1 MTPRRGTA
9 DDRADVQADVRVV
22 GTTGTTGT
30 PGTAAVVGPR
40 PWQDAWT
47 DALYGDQGFYR
58 RPEGPAGH
66 FRTAAHAAPR
76 ELAAAVARLA
86 ADAGC
91 TAVVDVGAGRG
102 ELLRA
107 LHELGQRSG
116 DASGVTELHGVE
128 VAARPPEL
136 PPGVRWSHRVPRVP
150 DALVVA
156 WELLDVVPCPVL
168 EVDDD
173 GVPRGVLV
181 EPATGREHL
190 GPPVAE
196 ADLAWCAS
204 WWPLGGLEPGD
215 RVEVGRP
222 RDTTWASLVAGAAIA
237 GGGLLLAVDYAHTAA
252 QRPPLGSLSGFRAGR
267 AVPPRPDGSGDVTA
281 HVALDAVAAAGE
293 AAGATTTLL
302 TRQDAAL
309 RALGVT
315 HRELLDPGSL
325 GGFGWL
331 VQGVER
337 ALPASLSSLMP
348 VHAQGWTAGS
358 AS

>member
-1 MTPRRGTA
+1 MAGGGADGGVGGRTGGSRGG
-9 DDRADVQADVRVV
+9 DLGV
-22 GTTGTTGT
+22 
-30 PGTAAVVGPR
+30 PGGAR
-40 PWQDAWT
+40 PWQDAWS
-47 DALYGDQGFYR
+47 DALYGEHGFYR

-66 FRTAAHAAPR
+66 FRTAAHAAPA

-86 ADAGC
+86 AEAGC

-107 LHELGQRSG
+107 LHALGAAGGPGSAG
-116 DASGVTELHGVE
+116 IAELHGVE
-128 VAARPPEL
+128 VAARPPDL
-136 PPGVRWSHRVPRVP
+136 PPEVRWSDRMPRVP
-150 DALVVA
+150 DTLVVA

-168 EVDDD
+168 EVDDE
-173 GVPRGVLV
+173 GVPRAVLV

-190 GPPVAE
+190 GPPAGA

-222 RDTTWASLVAGAAIA
+222 RDTMWASLVAAAAIA
-237 GGGLLLAVDYAHTAA
+237 GGGLLLAVDYSHAA
-252 QRPPLGSLSGFRAGR
+252 GARPPLGSLTGFRAGR

-309 RALGVT
+309 AALGAT
-315 HRELLDPGSL
+315 RRELLDPGSL

-331 VQGVER
+331 VQGVGR
-337 ALPASLSSLMP
+337 ALPPSLSSLMP
-348 VHAQGWTAGS
+348 VHAQGWTPGATS
-358 AS
+358 